1 MCIASWVLGDVVTGE
16 IWCGQM
22 QVVCELPELQTAQ
35 GAPVWG
41 QLLAGL
47 LKGLEQREVEL
58 GNGVG
63 DVPDNLE
70 DLAEENQVLI
80 QFLAPEV

>member
-1 MCIASWVLGDVVTGE
+1 MQT
-16 IWCGQM
+16 

-47 LKGLEQREVEL
+47 LKGLEQRKLEQE
-58 GNGVG
+58 NGVG

-70 DLAEENQVLI
+70 DLAEENQVLTNVLPWKSNLQGI
-80 QFLAPEV
+80 CLWVLQQVIST